1 MKTFFLCA
9 VQDSFTE
16 IISLLRNYGIMISF
30 MLPFPVMAFSGEEK
44 NVFRRLLRWGLFG
57 VIFADDGDVDSTVC
71 TLKIS
76 TALFGLIL

>member
-1 MKTFFLCA
+1 
-9 VQDSFTE
+9 
-16 IISLLRNYGIMISF
+16 
-30 MLPFPVMAFSGEEK
+30 MAFSGEEK